1 MTPIHT
7 DTDTDTDTHP
17 MPIVTQL
24 EREYLRDVITPT
36 RAAAEA
42 ACLHL
47 LAALRR
53 HVVHAPLD
61 APLDPSVPVV
71 IEAILAGGCGLHRD
85 EIPLLREVG
94 EEIDALEAAAV
105 GKCRELGRARA
116 RLKLLAMLP

>member
-7 DTDTDTDTHP
+7 DTDTHP
-17 MPIVTQL
+17 MPITTQI
-24 EREYLRDVITPT
+24 ERDYLRDVVIPT

-47 LAALRR
+47 LAALRL
-53 HVVHAPLD
+53 HVVRAPLD
-61 APLDPSVPVV
+61 APLHPSLPAV
-71 IEAILAGGCGLHRD
+71 IEAILAGGCTLHRD

-94 EEIDALEAAAV
+94 QEIDDLETAAR

>member
-7 DTDTDTDTHP
+7 NTPTPLTL
-17 MPIVTQL
+17 TQI
-24 EREYLRDVITPT
+24 ERDYLHNVVQPT

-42 ACLHL
+42 ACLYL

-53 HVVHAPLD
+53 HVVRAPLD
-61 APLDPSVPVV
+61 APLDPSIPVV
-71 IEAILAGGCGLHRD
+71 IEALLAGGCTIHYD

-94 EEIDALEAAAV
+94 QEIVDLEAAAV

-116 RLKLLAMLP
+116 RLKLLAMPS